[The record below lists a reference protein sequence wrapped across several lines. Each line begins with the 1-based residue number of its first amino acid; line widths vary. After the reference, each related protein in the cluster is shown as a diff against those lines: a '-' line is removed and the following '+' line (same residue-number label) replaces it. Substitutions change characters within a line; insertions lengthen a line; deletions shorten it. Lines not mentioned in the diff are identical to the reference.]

1 MELTLRQ
8 IGTGSVPSPTLEGAA
23 WRRPKGDI
31 LEGMVPSHVSSQY
44 LAPAAFVDSDDA
56 RVVAW
61 SRHVCGDEPDE
72 TRRAVRLY
80 YAVRDDIT
88 YTPYADFRS
97 PETYRASACLARGG
111 GFCVSKAALLAA
123 GARAAGIAARLGFG
137 DVRNHLCTPRLRA
150 LMGGDVFYY
159 HGYTE
164 FSLGGRWVKATPAFD
179 RALCDRFGVRPLEFD
194 GRADSLFHPYDASGR
209 RHMEYV
215 GERSPRADV
224 PVAEIM
230 ATFERAYPG
239 LMSEGATIP
248 VKRFRDEA
256 ERL

>member
-1 MELTLRQ
+1 M
-8 IGTGSVPSPTLEGAA
+8 
-23 WRRPKGDI
+23 
-31 LEGMVPSHVSSQY
+31 SSSDAQSIY
-44 LAPAAFVDSDDA
+44 LAPAAFVDSGDEE
-56 RVVAW
+56 VVAW
-61 SRHVCGDEPDE
+61 SRRVCGGERDE
-72 TRRAVRLY
+72 TCRAVRLY

-97 PETYRASACLARGG
+97 PETYRASACLRRGS
-111 GFCVSKAALLAA
+111 GFCVAKAALLAA

-164 FSLGGRWVKATPAFD
+164 LWLGGRWVKETPAFD
-179 RALCDRFGVRPLEFD
+179 GALCERFGVRPLEFD
-194 GRADSLFHPYDASGR
+194 GVADSLFHPYDASGR
-209 RHMEYV
+209 RHLEYV
-215 GERSPRADV
+215 GERSPHADV
-224 PVAEIM
+224 PVADIM

-239 LMSEGATIP
+239 LMRSGATIP
-248 VKRFRDEA
+248 ASRFRDEA